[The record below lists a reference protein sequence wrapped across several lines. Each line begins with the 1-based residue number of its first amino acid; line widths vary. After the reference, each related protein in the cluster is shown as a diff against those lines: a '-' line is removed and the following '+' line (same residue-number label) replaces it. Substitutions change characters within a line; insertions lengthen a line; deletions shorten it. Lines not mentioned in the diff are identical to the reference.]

1 MSILIVSGCAEV
13 TTRTISIEKS
23 LPKKIEKIL
32 KENPIDKEKSVQLF
46 SNGNDTYYIV
56 YETTKRI
63 DDAPGYSEAIDS
75 EKANTESA
83 IYIVESEATI
93 NIIEGEE
100 QDKIS
105 RYIFKL
111 KSDINYKTINLEIN
125 GNPALFD
132 VVTQY

>member
-1 MSILIVSGCAEV
+1 MKKILLILISILIVSGCTQV
-13 TTRTISIEKS
+13 TTTTISIEKS

-32 KENPIDKEKSVQLF
+32 KENPVDKDSSIQLF

-56 YETTKRI
+56 YETNKLI
-63 DDAPGYSEAIDS
+63 EGAPGYSDTVDSEAI
-75 EKANTESA
+75 
-83 IYIVESEATI
+83 I

-105 RYIFKL
+105 RYIFKI
-111 KSDINYKTINLEIN
+111 KSDINYTTINLKLN
-125 GNPALFD
+125 GNPASFD

>member
-1 MSILIVSGCAEV
+1 MSILFVSGCTQV
-13 TTRTISIEKS
+13 TTTSISTERS

-32 KENPIDKEKSVQLF
+32 EENPIDKENSIQLF
-46 SNGNDTYYIV
+46 FNGKDTYYIV
-56 YETTKRI
+56 YETNKQI
-63 DDAPGYSEAIDS
+63 DEFPLYSDTVDS
-75 EKANTESA
+75 EV
-83 IYIVESEATI
+83 II

-111 KSDINYKTINLEIN
+111 KSDIKYTTINLELN
-125 GNPALFD
+125 GTPAPFD

>member
-23 LPKKIEKIL
+23 LPKKIERIL
-32 KENPIDKEKSVQLF
+32 KENPINKENSVQLF

-63 DDAPGYSEAIDS
+63 DDVPGCCETID
-75 EKANTESA
+75 
-83 IYIVESEATI
+83 SEATI

-111 KSDINYKTINLEIN
+111 KSDINYKAINLEIN
-125 GNPALFD
+125 GNPASFD

>member
-1 MSILIVSGCAEV
+1 MSILIISGCAEV

-23 LPKKIEKIL
+23 LPRKIEKIL
-32 KENPIDKEKSVQLF
+32 KENPIDKENSVQLF

-56 YETTKRI
+56 YETNKRI
-63 DDAPGYSEAIDS
+63 DDVPGYSETIDS
-75 EKANTESA
+75 EAT
-83 IYIVESEATI
+83 IIEATI

-100 QDKIS
+100 EGKIS

-111 KSDINYKTINLEIN
+111 KSDINYKTINLELN
-125 GNPALFD
+125 GNPASFD

>member
-1 MSILIVSGCAEV
+1 MSILIVSGCTQV
-13 TTRTISIEKS
+13 TTISISIEEK

-32 KENPIDKEKSVQLF
+32 EENPVDKENSIQLF
-46 SNGNDTYYIV
+46 SNRKDTYYIV
-56 YETTKRI
+56 YETNKRI
-63 DDAPGYSEAIDS
+63 DEVPLYGDTADS
-75 EKANTESA
+75 EV
-83 IYIVESEATI
+83 II

-111 KSDINYKTINLEIN
+111 KSDIKYTTINLKLN
-125 GNPALFD
+125 GTPAAFD